1 VSPSG
6 TLRSRA
12 AIAAYIASAA
22 NLAAGAT
29 MVLILR
35 PGIPGGASALSAR
48 IAYVAN
54 HTSAWRI
61 GWIVWHLAAI
71 ALIAFLVGLA
81 LLWQERAPIASAVA
95 IVAAA
100 AGLAADLSAEAI
112 LAGAVPGLSPPDF
125 AVLERTALVLTGYLG
140 NGLYVV
146 AGITLMLI
154 GRREIPRGLLW
165 LGAAVWAS
173 GLWLSAASL
182 VDSSTGQLVSTAAL
196 VPLFV
201 VWAALMGR
209 WLSIPGS

>member
-1 VSPSG
+1 MISSG
-6 TLRSRA
+6 TLRARA
-12 AIAAYIASAA
+12 AIAAYFASAA

-29 MVLILR
+29 MVFLR
-35 PGIPGGASALSAR
+35 PGIAAGASSLSAR

-61 GWIVWHLAAI
+61 GWVVWHLAAI